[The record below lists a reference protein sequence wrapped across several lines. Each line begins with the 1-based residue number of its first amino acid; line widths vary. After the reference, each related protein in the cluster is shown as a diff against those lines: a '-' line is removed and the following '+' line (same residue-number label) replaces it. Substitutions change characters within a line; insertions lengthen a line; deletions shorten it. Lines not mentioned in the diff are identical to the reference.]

1 MIPRRSRRAGFLAAS
16 ILALCGLAAVALG
29 GCGGGGGGHFVAF
42 GTIEVENHVD
52 SFWGID
58 SVEVEGTFGPL
69 FHYDV
74 FLAPGE
80 FVDIDVDPDD
90 YDIWLFWSNGDV
102 DLYQRFVAA
111 GELEFIIGLN

>member
-1 MIPRRSRRAGFLAAS
+1 MTVRSSCRGRVLSTALAALLLVAV
-16 ILALCGLAAVALG
+16 LAVP
-29 GCGGGGGGHFVAF
+29 GCGGGGGHFVAV

-58 SVEVEGTFGPL
+58 SVEIQGTFGPT

-102 DLYQRFVAA
+102 DLFQRFVAA
-111 GELEFIIGLN
+111 GEIEFIVGLN